1 MATKLS
7 AGRKL
12 RNLIA
17 TGETIL
23 IPGAHD
29 PLIGRI
35 VQRLGFK
42 ACMCAGWMTGAH
54 LVTPEPVMTMTE
66 QVEAARKVAQAV
78 DIPVVSDAATGYGD
92 AIHVMRTV
100 KEFERAGIAMI
111 HIEDQFF
118 PKRASYHRGLEHV
131 VSLDE
136 FLHRM
141 EFALKARENPDFMI
155 FGRTDAG
162 NAVNGSWKEAARRT
176 PALKELGVDGVLPM
190 CRTKESMEQ
199 FRQEYPD
206 NDVLLL
212 TNTYFNG
219 LHYEEIRK
227 YGFQLISYP
236 LATIV
241 ASSAAVLD
249 LYRGVLQTGIA
260 KYDPETAKAAR
271 EEIENAIGLP
281 EFWKIEEETVEAAQ
295 RGWTS
300 RQVPGYEGYEQGRK

>member
-1 MATKLS
+1 M
-7 AGRKL
+7 
-12 RNLIA
+12 
-17 TGETIL
+17 
-23 IPGAHD
+23 
-29 PLIGRI
+29 
-35 VQRLGFK
+35 
-42 ACMCAGWMTGAH
+42 
-54 LVTPEPVMTMTE
+54 
-66 QVEAARKVAQAV
+66 
-78 DIPVVSDAATGYGD
+78 
-92 AIHVMRTV
+92 
-100 KEFERAGIAMI
+100 
-111 HIEDQFF
+111 
-118 PKRASYHRGLEHV
+118 
-131 VSLDE
+131 
-136 FLHRM
+136 
-141 EFALKARENPDFMI
+141 
-155 FGRTDAG
+155 
-162 NAVNGSWKEAARRT
+162 
-176 PALKELGVDGVLPM
+176 
-190 CRTKESMEQ
+190 
-199 FRQEYPD
+199 
-206 NDVLLL
+206 LLL